1 MSESR
6 RDRTMEHLRWLK
18 LGAVRRVYDEVL
30 DRTLKGRKGPEDFLG
45 ELLDQEI
52 AARKVSAL
60 NTRLKKARL
69 PQIKDLDVFKFEE
82 ATVEESVVRRL
93 YEGDFVREKKNVV
106 FMGGSG
112 TGKTHLA
119 TSIGVN
125 LIRQGHKVRFW
136 NLVDLVNELEQ
147 EKEQHRTGSTQRK
160 LKGYS
165 LVILDELGYLPFTA
179 QGAQLLFHLM
189 SSWYENLPVMI
200 TTNLEFKEWDSMFHN
215 QKMTIALLDRLTHH
229 CEIVETGMASYRL
242 KTRQRESG
250 GKGRPTGKSLQAA
263 ENVLK
268 SQ

>member
-6 RDRTMEHLRWLK
+6 RDRTMEQLRTLK
-18 LGAVRRVYDEVL
+18 LGAIRRVYDEVL
-30 DRTLKGRKGPEDFLG
+30 DRTLRGRKGPEEFFGD
-45 ELLDQEI
+45 LLDQEI

-60 NTRLKKARL
+60 NNRLKKSKL

-82 ATVEESVVRRL
+82 SSVDESVVRRL
-93 YEGDFVREKKNVV
+93 YDGDFALEKKNVV

-136 NLVDLVNELEQ
+136 NLVDLVNELER
-147 EKEQHRTGSTQRK
+147 EKEEHKTGSVQRK
-160 LKGYS
+160 MKSYS
-165 LVILDELGYLPFTA
+165 LIILDELGYLPFTA

-189 SSWYENLPVMI
+189 SSWYENLPVII
-200 TTNLEFKEWDSMFHN
+200 TTNLEFKEWDSIFHN

-229 CEIVETGMASYRL
+229 CEIVETGMESYRL
-242 KTRQRESG
+242 RTRQQESAGKRKAG
-250 GKGRPTGKSLQAA
+250 GKGLQS
-263 ENVLK
+263 N
-268 SQ
+268 